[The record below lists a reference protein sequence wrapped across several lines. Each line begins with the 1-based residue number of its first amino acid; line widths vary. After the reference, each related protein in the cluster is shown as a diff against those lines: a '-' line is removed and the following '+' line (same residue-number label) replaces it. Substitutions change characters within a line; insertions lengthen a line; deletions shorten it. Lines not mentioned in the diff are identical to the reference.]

1 MKRRMMDGMVALMC
15 AIFCAACA
23 TSGIAPKAS
32 STATLPPIATRGVQ
46 YPVGGEA
53 QLVASD
59 GAIWILDSGNT
70 GTLNRFDPD
79 SKAIVASISVG
90 LESQPGRGEIAFN
103 DFALWL
109 SYTADGTLTKID
121 PHRDVI
127 VAKFHLSPGQL
138 GPTAV
143 SPEAVWTANKDAN
156 SVTRIDSAT
165 GAVVATIPVP
175 KTPTSVAYGADSVW
189 VCSQNG
195 GTMGL
200 TRIDPVTN
208 RIVAQIDVGASA
220 GYQCDWVQF
229 SSQTGA
235 LWIVALDTQTQRED
249 IIERIDTATNQVRAT
264 IHLQDNIQ
272 TSLAIGAT
280 DVWACNETT
289 LYRVDAQSAHV
300 KGSLPLGAFA
310 CSGMLM
316 SSASLWIAHGAGG
329 TLESILPAP

>member
-1 MKRRMMDGMVALMC
+1 MKRRMIDCMVALLC
-15 AIFCAACA
+15 AMLCAACS

-32 STATLPPIATRGVQ
+32 PTATLTPIATRGVQ

-53 QLVASD
+53 QFVARD
-59 GAIWILDSGNT
+59 GAIWLLDSGNT

-79 SKAIVASISVG
+79 AKAIVASIAVG
-90 LESQPGRGEIAFN
+90 RESQPGRGEIAFD

-121 PHRDVI
+121 PHRDII
-127 VAKFHLSPGQL
+127 VANFHLSPGQL

-156 SVTRIDSAT
+156 SVTRIDPAT

-175 KTPTSVAYGADSVW
+175 KTPTSIAFGADSVW
-189 VCSQNG
+189 VCSQTG
-195 GTMGL
+195 GAMGL
-200 TRIDPVTN
+200 TRIDPVMN

-229 SSQTGA
+229 SSLTGA
-235 LWIVALDTQTQRED
+235 LWIVAFDPLTQRED
-249 IIERIDTATNQVRAT
+249 VIERIDPATNQVRAT

-280 DVWACNETT
+280 DVWACNEST
-289 LYRVDAQSAHV
+289 LYRVDAQTAHV
-300 KGSLPLGAFA
+300 KGSLPLGANA
-310 CSGMLM
+310 CSGMLL
-316 SSASLWIAHGAGG
+316 SSASLWLAHGAGG
-329 TLESILPAP
+329 TLELLHPAP